1 MDVRRT
7 FVLVAAL
14 AILAGQPVTA
24 RAQSSPQQDQ
34 TGAANTVQQPASDQG
49 KKISATPSQ
58 NSWQAADSAQKE
70 PLTSQA
76 KLMLVRDVDG
86 EFAKAIQPIPGGKKG
101 YTVGVGNPIN
111 QQSLSD
117 ALRLWGTAASPGDT
131 VQITGLEFHEKQIF
145 VQINGGPRAHFHL
158 RDHLQ
163 VGMVG
168 GMGGMATPDTSQRPA
183 QKLGA
188 TLILAYNKPLQE
200 MTPEQLK
207 QALSVML
214 DFSKEHSASVNWVDS
229 LPPAFQQAIKDHKAV
244 EGMDQEMVLAAM
256 GRPDQKVR
264 QKDDS
269 GRETE
274 DWIYGEPPARTTF
287 VTFAGEKVIRVE
299 QFN

>member
-7 FVLVAAL
+7 FVLAAAL
-14 AILAGQPVTA
+14 VIWAGGLGKA
-24 RAQSSPQQDQ
+24 RAQTAPAPQQNQD
-34 TGAANTVQQPASDQG
+34 
-49 KKISATPSQ
+49 SATTTPAQS
-58 NSWQAADSAQKE
+58 NGNDATPPATSSRPAAA
-70 PLTSQA
+70 LTPQS

-101 YTVGVGNPIN
+101 YTVGVGNPID
-111 QQSLSD
+111 QQSLRD
-117 ALRLWGTAASPGDT
+117 ALRLWGTVASPGDT
-131 VQITGLEFHEKQIF
+131 VQITGLEFHMKEIY
-145 VQINGGPRAHFHL
+145 VQINGGPKAHFHL

-163 VGMVG
+163 VGMG
-168 GMGGMATPDTSQRPA
+168 SGIGMTTPDSSQRPA

-188 TLILAYNKPLQE
+188 TLILAYKKPLPE

-214 DFSKEHSASVNWVDS
+214 DFSKEHSASVNWVES
-229 LPPAFQQAIKDHKAV
+229 LPPAFQQAIKDHRAV
-244 EGMDQEMVLAAM
+244 EGMDHEMVLAAL

-264 QKDDS
+264 EKDDS

-274 DWIYGEPPARTTF
+274 DWIYGEPPSRTTF

-299 QFN
+299 QFD

>member
-7 FVLVAAL
+7 FVLAAAL
-14 AILAGQPVTA
+14 VIWAGGLGKA
-24 RAQSSPQQDQ
+24 RAQTAPAPEQSRDTATTTPAPSNGNDANIPTAAIRSAASLTPQ
-34 TGAANTVQQPASDQG
+34 S
-49 KKISATPSQ
+49 
-58 NSWQAADSAQKE
+58 
-70 PLTSQA
+70 

-101 YTVGVGNPIN
+101 YTVGVGNPID
-111 QQSLSD
+111 QQSLRD
-117 ALRLWGTAASPGDT
+117 ALRLWGTVAGPGDT
-131 VQITGLEFHEKQIF
+131 VQITGLEFHMKEIY
-145 VQINGGPRAHFHL
+145 VQINGGPKAHFHL

-163 VGMVG
+163 VGMGSGVG
-168 GMGGMATPDTSQRPA
+168 MTAPDPSQRPA

-188 TLILAYNKPLQE
+188 TLILAYKKPLPE

-229 LPPAFQQAIKDHKAV
+229 LSPAFRQAIKDHRAV
-244 EGMDQEMVLAAM
+244 EGMDHEMVLAAL

-264 QKDDS
+264 EKDDS

-274 DWIYGEPPARTTF
+274 DWIYGEPPSRTTF

-299 QFN
+299 QFD

>member
-1 MDVRRT
+1 MDVRRN
-7 FVLVAAL
+7 FVLAAAL
-14 AILAGQPVTA
+14 VIWAGGLGKA
-24 RAQSSPQQDQ
+24 RAQTAPAPQQNQDSATATPAQ
-34 TGAANTVQQPASDQG
+34 SNGNDANTPATSSRP
-49 KKISATPSQ
+49 SAALTPQS
-58 NSWQAADSAQKE
+58 
-70 PLTSQA
+70 

-101 YTVGVGNPIN
+101 YTVGVGNPID
-111 QQSLSD
+111 QQSLRD
-117 ALRLWGTAASPGDT
+117 ALRLWGTVAGPGDT
-131 VQITGLEFHEKQIF
+131 VQITGLEFHMKEIY
-145 VQINGGPRAHFHL
+145 VQINGGPKAHFHL

-163 VGMVG
+163 VGMG
-168 GMGGMATPDTSQRPA
+168 SGIGMTTPDSSQRPA

-188 TLILAYNKPLQE
+188 TLILAYKKPLPE

-229 LPPAFQQAIKDHKAV
+229 LPPAFQQAIKDHRAV
-244 EGMDQEMVLAAM
+244 EGMDHEMVLAAL

-264 QKDDS
+264 EKDDS

-274 DWIYGEPPARTTF
+274 DWIYGEPPSRTTF

-299 QFN
+299 QFD

>member
-7 FVLVAAL
+7 FVLAAAL
-14 AILAGQPVTA
+14 VIWAGGLGKA
-24 RAQSSPQQDQ
+24 RAQTAPAPQQNQDTATTAPVQ
-34 TGAANTVQQPASDQG
+34 SNGNDANTPA
-49 KKISATPSQ
+49 A
-58 NSWQAADSAQKE
+58 SAQSAVS
-70 PLTSQA
+70 LTPQS

-101 YTVGVGNPIN
+101 YTVGVGNPID
-111 QQSLSD
+111 QQSLRD
-117 ALRLWGTAASPGDT
+117 ALRLWGTVAGPGDT
-131 VQITGLEFHEKQIF
+131 VQITGLEFHMKEIY
-145 VQINGGPRAHFHL
+145 VQINGGPKTHFRL

-163 VGMVG
+163 A
-168 GMGGMATPDTSQRPA
+168 GMGGGIGMTAPDPSQRPA

-188 TLILAYNKPLQE
+188 TLILAYKKPLPE
-200 MTPEQLK
+200 MTPEELK

-229 LPPAFQQAIKDHKAV
+229 LPPAFQQAIKDHRAV
-244 EGMDQEMVLAAM
+244 EGMDHEMVLAAL

-264 QKDDS
+264 EKDDS

-274 DWIYGEPPARTTF
+274 DWIYGEPPSRTMF

-299 QFN
+299 QFD

>member
-7 FVLVAAL
+7 FVLAAAL
-14 AILAGQPVTA
+14 VTWAGGLGKA
-24 RAQSSPQQDQ
+24 RAQAASAPQENQD
-34 TGAANTVQQPASDQG
+34 
-49 KKISATPSQ
+49 SATTTPAQS
-58 NSWQAADSAQKE
+58 NGNDAPPPVTSSRPAAA
-70 PLTSQA
+70 LTPQS

-101 YTVGVGNPIN
+101 YTVGVGNPID
-111 QQSLSD
+111 QQSLRD
-117 ALRLWGTAASPGDT
+117 ALRLWGTVAGPGDT
-131 VQITGLEFHEKQIF
+131 VQITGLEFHMKEIY
-145 VQINGGPRAHFHL
+145 VQINGGPKAHFHL

-163 VGMVG
+163 VGMG
-168 GMGGMATPDTSQRPA
+168 SGMGMTTPDSSQRPA

-188 TLILAYNKPLQE
+188 TLILAYKKPLPE

-214 DFSKEHSASVNWVDS
+214 DFSKEHSASVNWVES
-229 LPPAFQQAIKDHKAV
+229 LPPAFQQAIKDHRAV
-244 EGMDQEMVLAAM
+244 EGMDHEMVLAAL

-264 QKDDS
+264 EKDDS

-274 DWIYGEPPARTTF
+274 DWIYGEPPSRTTF

-299 QFN
+299 QFD